1 MYLLDSNA
9 IIALV
14 RRNCL
19 GPLAYGVTLDLAV
32 YEALNA
38 VWKEYSLIKG
48 SPLYLARATAYA
60 KARRP

>member
-1 MYLLDSNA
+1 MYLFDANA
-9 IIALV
+9 IVELV

-19 GPLAYGVTLDLAV
+19 GPLAYGVMLDLAV